1 MPVDKAA
8 QRDAYV
14 HIDYEEVYNIVHM
27 GLRYS
32 SLSIFS
38 LVYVSQKRKCC
49 NFAGGLLSYVKTS
62 VCLPTKK
69 MKIRTFLH
77 PLANCPASIPLI
89 ASP

>member
-8 QRDAYV
+8 RRDAYM

-38 LVYVSQKRKCC
+38 LVMFLRKGS
-49 NFAGGLLSYVKTS
+49 AVILQL
-62 VCLPTKK
+62 VCLVMLKLLCVCQQKK
-69 MKIRTFLH
+69 
-77 PLANCPASIPLI
+77 NEN
-89 ASP
+89 